1 MEHFSYLQKIS
12 TNIIE
17 NLLEEIGKEKSLI
30 SSVANL
36 YHISEIR
43 CLSILVPSVP
53 QPVEVFSCLVSCS
66 VYGERI
72 PFFYVFCCWF
82 FWL

>member
-53 QPVEVFSCLVSCS
+53 QPVEVYRCYVSCS
-66 VYGERI
+66 DSGKRI
-72 PFFYVFCCWF
+72 PFFSEFI
-82 FWL
+82 